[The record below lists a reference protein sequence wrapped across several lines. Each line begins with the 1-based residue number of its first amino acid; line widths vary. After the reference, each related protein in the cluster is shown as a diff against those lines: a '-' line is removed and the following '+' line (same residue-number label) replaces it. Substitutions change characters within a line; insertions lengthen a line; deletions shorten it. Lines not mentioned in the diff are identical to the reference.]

1 MRELVKHGA
10 ARIPHTLR
18 IATKIAQHAPTPAAA
33 VAVIVSTLQDVKA
46 TKAGR
51 PVGAMLT
58 RLDGMTAADWKQT
71 PATTVVIAREREE

>member
-10 ARIPHTLR
+10 ARIPHTQR
-18 IATKIAQHAPTPAAA
+18 IAAKIAQHMPSLDAAR
-33 VAVIVSTLQDVKA
+33 AVIAATLQDVKA

-58 RLDGMTAADWKQT
+58 RLDGMTADDWKQT